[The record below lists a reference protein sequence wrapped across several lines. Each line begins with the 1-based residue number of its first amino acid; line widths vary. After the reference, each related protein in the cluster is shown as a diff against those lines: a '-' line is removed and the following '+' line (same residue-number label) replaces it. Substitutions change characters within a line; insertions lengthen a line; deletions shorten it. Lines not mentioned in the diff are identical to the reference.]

1 MYMNKSSVEDL
12 VGPGETVPF
21 LLNTILLELEGG
33 RYVGPIFPAA
43 LADLVSERS
52 WLVGVTG

>member
-1 MYMNKSSVEDL
+1 MNKSSVEDL

-33 RYVGPIFPAA
+33 QYVGPLFPAA
-43 LADLVSERS
+43 LAEQVSERR
-52 WLVGVTG
+52 WLVGGTG